1 MERSGLFAMYNNNT
15 DAFSTASSIYYGLF
29 SMQHRGMDATGICIN
44 QNGQFKYK
52 KEDGMVIDIFDENI
66 LGRMEGHA
74 GIGHVLQSSRGDV
87 WEFAQPIVIRYTSGQ
102 MAVALNGGL
111 VNTEELRKEL
121 ELQGAVFQTSDDA
134 EIISVLISRARNR
147 FETIE
152 EAIADIMPKLCGAYA
167 LLVMTPR
174 KIIGVRDPLG
184 MKPLILGKKRNSLYF
199 SSETC
204 IYNELDVEVIREVMP
219 GEIVTINQ
227 DGIKSFQQTQEEK
240 KALCAYEY
248 IYHSRP
254 DSVIDGLEVFEARE
268 SMGRILAG
276 EAPTEADV
284 IVWVPNSGLAAASGY
299 AKALGLPLEDAFLK
313 NKFHCNKFVQP
324 TEDMVRRGVTMKLAV
339 IKSRVRGK
347 RVVVVDDSMVRG
359 TTGRLLVDLL
369 RDAGAKEVHMRIA
382 APEVKYE
389 CYFGG
394 NELDRA
400 SLISSHQTTEQIKD
414 MIGAD
419 SLAFLSVE
427 GLKEACKGTEDT
439 LCMACFT
446 GKYPVE

>member
-1 MERSGLFAMYNNNT
+1 MSRSGLFAMYNNNT
-15 DAFSTASSIYYGLF
+15 DAFSTAASIYYGLF

-52 KEDGMVIDIFDENI
+52 KEDGMVIDVFDEN
-66 LGRMEGHA
+66 LLSRMEGHA
-74 GIGHVLQSSRGDV
+74 GIGHVLHSDRSDV
-87 WEFAQPIVIRYTSGQ
+87 REYAQPIVIRYTSGQ

-152 EAIADIMPKLCGAYA
+152 EAIADIMPKLRGAYA

-174 KIIGVRDPLG
+174 KIIGVRDSLG

-227 DGIKSFQQTQEEK
+227 DGIKSFQQIHEEK
-240 KALCAYEY
+240 RALCAYEY

-254 DSVIDGLEVFEARE
+254 DSVLNGIEVFEARE
-268 SMGRILAG
+268 DMGRILAK
-276 EAPTEADV
+276 EAPADADV
-284 IVWVPNSGLAAASGY
+284 IVWVPNSGLAAAGY
-299 AKALGLPLEDAFLK
+299 AKALNLPLEDAFLK
-313 NKFHCNKFVQP
+313 NKFYCNKFVQP

-339 IKSRVRGK
+339 IKSRVCGK

-382 APEVKYE
+382 APEVKNE

-394 NELDRA
+394 NDLDRT
-400 SLISSHQTTEQIKD
+400 SLISSHKTTKEIQD

-419 SLAFLSVE
+419 SLAFLSVK
-427 GLKEACKGTEDT
+427 GLKEACKGTENT

-446 GKYPVE
+446 GEYPVK

>member
-1 MERSGLFAMYNNNT
+1 MDRSGLFAMYNNNT
-15 DAFSTASSIYYGLF
+15 DAFSTAASIYYGLF

-52 KEDGMVIDIFDENI
+52 KEDGMVIDVFDENI
-66 LGRMEGHA
+66 LNRMEGHA
-74 GIGHVLQSSRGDV
+74 GIGHVLQSERSDV
-87 WEFAQPIVIRYTSGQ
+87 REFAQPIVIRYTSGQ

-111 VNTEELRKEL
+111 INTEELRKEL

-152 EAIADIMPKLCGAYA
+152 EAIGDIMPKLRGAYA

-204 IYNELDVEVIREVMP
+204 IYDELDVEVIREVMP

-227 DGIKSFQQTQEEK
+227 DGIKSIQNTQEDK

-254 DSVIDGLEVFEARE
+254 DSVIAGLEVFEARE
-268 SMGRILAG
+268 AMGRILAR
-276 EAPTEADV
+276 EAPVDADI

-299 AKALGLPLEDAFLK
+299 AKAAGLPLEDAFLK

-347 RVVVVDDSMVRG
+347 RVVVVDDSIVKG
-359 TTGRLLVDLL
+359 TTARLLVDIL

-382 APEVKYE
+382 APEVKFE

-394 NELDRA
+394 SDVDRA
-400 SLISSHQTTEQIKD
+400 SLVSSHKTAEEIRD
-414 MIGAD
+414 MTGAD

-446 GKYPVE
+446 GTYPVE

>member
-1 MERSGLFAMYNNNT
+1 MDRSGLFAMYNNNT

-121 ELQGAVFQTSDDA
+121 ELQGAFFQTSDDA

-184 MKPLILGKKRNSLYF
+184 MKPLIL
-199 SSETC
+199 
-204 IYNELDVEVIREVMP
+204 
-219 GEIVTINQ
+219 
-227 DGIKSFQQTQEEK
+227 
-240 KALCAYEY
+240 
-248 IYHSRP
+248 
-254 DSVIDGLEVFEARE
+254 
-268 SMGRILAG
+268 
-276 EAPTEADV
+276 
-284 IVWVPNSGLAAASGY
+284 
-299 AKALGLPLEDAFLK
+299 
-313 NKFHCNKFVQP
+313 
-324 TEDMVRRGVTMKLAV
+324 
-339 IKSRVRGK
+339 
-347 RVVVVDDSMVRG
+347 
-359 TTGRLLVDLL
+359 
-369 RDAGAKEVHMRIA
+369 
-382 APEVKYE
+382 
-389 CYFGG
+389 
-394 NELDRA
+394 
-400 SLISSHQTTEQIKD
+400 
-414 MIGAD
+414 
-419 SLAFLSVE
+419 
-427 GLKEACKGTEDT
+427 
-439 LCMACFT
+439 
-446 GKYPVE
+446 

>member
-1 MERSGLFAMYNNNT
+1 MSRSGLFAMYNNNT
-15 DAFSTASSIYYGLF
+15 DAFSTAASIYYGLF

-52 KEDGMVIDIFDENI
+52 KEAGMVIDIFDENL

-74 GIGHVLQSSRGDV
+74 GIGHVLHSNRSDV
-87 WEFAQPIVIRYTSGQ
+87 REYAQPIVIRYTSGQ

-152 EAIADIMPKLCGAYA
+152 EAIADIMPKLHGAYA

-227 DGIKSFQQTQEEK
+227 DGIKSFQRIHEEK
-240 KALCAYEY
+240 KALCVYEY

-254 DSVIDGLEVFEARE
+254 DSVIRDVEVFEARE
-268 SMGRILAG
+268 AMGRILA
-276 EAPTEADV
+276 
-284 IVWVPNSGLAAASGY
+284 
-299 AKALGLPLEDAFLK
+299 
-313 NKFHCNKFVQP
+313 
-324 TEDMVRRGVTMKLAV
+324 
-339 IKSRVRGK
+339 K
-347 RVVVVDDSMVRG
+347 RS
-359 TTGRLLVDLL
+359 TGRCGCYCL
-369 RDAGAKEVHMRIA
+369 GAEFRIGCGFRIRKSFK
-382 APEVKYE
+382 PS
-389 CYFGG
+389 FG
-394 NELDRA
+394 R
-400 SLISSHQTTEQIKD
+400 
-414 MIGAD
+414 
-419 SLAFLSVE
+419 
-427 GLKEACKGTEDT
+427 
-439 LCMACFT
+439 CFS
-446 GKYPVE
+446 

>member
-1 MERSGLFAMYNNNT
+1 MDRSGLFAMYNNNV
-15 DAFSTASSIYYGLF
+15 DAFSTAASIYYGLF
-29 SMQHRGMDATGICIN
+29 SMQHRGMDTTGICIN

-52 KEDGMVIDIFDENI
+52 KEEGMVIDVFDEA
-66 LGRMEGHA
+66 LLKRMEGHA
-74 GIGHVLQSSRGDV
+74 GIGQVLQCSRGDARD
-87 WEFAQPIVIRYTSGQ
+87 FAQPIVIRYTSGQ
-102 MAVALNGGL
+102 MAVALSGGL
-111 VNTEELRKEL
+111 VNTDELRKEL

-152 EAIADIMPKLCGAYA
+152 EAIADIMPKLKGGYS

-174 KIIGVRDPLG
+174 KIIGVRDPFG

-204 IYNELDVEVIREVMP
+204 IFNELDVEVIREVLP

-227 DGIKSFQQTQEEK
+227 DGIKSSMSQTSEK
-240 KALCAYEY
+240 KALCSYEY

-254 DSVIDGLEVFEARE
+254 DSVIGGVEVFEARE
-268 SMGRILAG
+268 AMGRILAK
-276 EAPTEADV
+276 EAPADADV

-299 AKALGLPLEDAFLK
+299 AKAMGLPLEDAFIK

-339 IKSRVRGK
+339 IKSRVCGK
-347 RVVVVDDSMVRG
+347 RVVVVDDSMVKG
-359 TTGRLLVDLL
+359 TTGRILVDLL
-369 RDAGAKEVHMRIA
+369 KDAGAKEVHVRVA
-382 APEVKYE
+382 APEVKYP
-389 CYFGG
+389 CHFGG
-394 NELDRA
+394 FDLDQA
-400 SLISSHQTTEQIKD
+400 SLISSHVTTEHIKD

-427 GLKEACKGTEDT
+427 GLLEACQGTVDT
-439 LCMACFT
+439 LCMSCFT

>member
-1 MERSGLFAMYNNNT
+1 MSRSGLFAMYNNNT
-15 DAFSTASSIYYGLF
+15 DAFSTAASIYYGLF

-52 KEDGMVIDIFDENI
+52 KEDGMVIDVFDEN
-66 LGRMEGHA
+66 LLSRMEGHA
-74 GIGHVLQSSRGDV
+74 GIGHVLHSNRSDV
-87 WEFAQPIVIRYTSGQ
+87 REYAQPIVIRYTSGQ

-152 EAIADIMPKLCGAYA
+152 EAIADIMPKLRGAYA

-227 DGIKSFQQTQEEK
+227 DGIKSFQQIHEEK
-240 KALCAYEY
+240 RALCVYEY

-254 DSVIDGLEVFEARE
+254 DSVLNGIEVFEARE
-268 SMGRILAG
+268 VMGRILAK
-276 EAPTEADV
+276 EAPVDADV

-299 AKALGLPLEDAFLK
+299 AKALNLPLEDAFLK

-339 IKSRVRGK
+339 IKSRVCGK
-347 RVVVVDDSMVRG
+347 RVVVDDSMVRG

-382 APEVKYE
+382 APEVKNE

-394 NELDRA
+394 NDLDRT
-400 SLISSHQTTEQIKD
+400 SLISSHKTTKEIRD

-427 GLKEACKGTEDT
+427 GLKEACKGTENT

-446 GKYPVE
+446 GEYPVK

>member
-1 MERSGLFAMYNNNT
+1 MDRSGLFAMYNNNT

-240 KALCAYEY
+240 KAYEY

-324 TEDMVRRGVTMKLAV
+324 TEDMVRSGVTMKLAV

-347 RVVVVDDSMVRG
+347 RLVVVDDSIVRG

-446 GKYPVE
+446 GKYPVD

>member
-1 MERSGLFAMYNNNT
+1 MLHSDRS
-15 DAFSTASSIYYGLF
+15 
-29 SMQHRGMDATGICIN
+29 
-44 QNGQFKYK
+44 
-52 KEDGMVIDIFDENI
+52 
-66 LGRMEGHA
+66 
-74 GIGHVLQSSRGDV
+74 DV
-87 WEFAQPIVIRYTSGQ
+87 REYAQPIVIRYTSGQ

-152 EAIADIMPKLCGAYA
+152 EAIADIMPKLRGAYA

-174 KIIGVRDPLG
+174 KIIGVRDSLG

-227 DGIKSFQQTQEEK
+227 DGIKSFQQIHEEK
-240 KALCAYEY
+240 RALCAYEY

-254 DSVIDGLEVFEARE
+254 DSVLNGIEVFEARE
-268 SMGRILAG
+268 DMGRILAK
-276 EAPTEADV
+276 EAPADADV

-299 AKALGLPLEDAFLK
+299 AKALNLPLEDAFLK
-313 NKFHCNKFVQP
+313 NKFYCNKFVQP

-339 IKSRVRGK
+339 IKSRVCGK

-382 APEVKYE
+382 APEVKNE

-394 NELDRA
+394 NDLDRT
-400 SLISSHQTTEQIKD
+400 SLISSHKTTKEIQD
-414 MIGAD
+414 MIVAD
-419 SLAFLSVE
+419 SLAFLSVK
-427 GLKEACKGTEDT
+427 GLKEACKGTENT

-446 GKYPVE
+446 GEYPVK